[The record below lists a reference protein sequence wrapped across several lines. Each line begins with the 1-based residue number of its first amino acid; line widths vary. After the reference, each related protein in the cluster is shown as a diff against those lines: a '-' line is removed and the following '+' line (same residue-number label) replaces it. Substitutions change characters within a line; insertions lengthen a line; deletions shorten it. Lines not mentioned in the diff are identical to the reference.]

1 MSELFNKPTI
11 PSTITGIDLET
22 KGTKLNAFILALGGV
37 TFDVRKYQLV
47 ECSRLE
53 LDPEDKEAKELFTED
68 AETLRWWEEFDKNP
82 WSPSELARKI
92 AWGGTTP
99 HREGITFFA
108 KMLEQLNKR
117 NSIFTARG
125 PEFDMRVLEVT
136 CVRYGIDHNLRFSNF
151 DSDRTAERMLKALG
165 CSPISEN
172 ELEKYIRCTDANGP
186 LHSAHYDAAKE
197 GYRTMRAYWLVAIA
211 GAYGLDTLKEA
222 VARLDEG
229 TFDPEAYGEICFE

>member
-68 AETLRWWEEFDKNP
+68 AETIRWWEEVDKNP

-99 HREGITFFA
+99 HRQGIIFFA
-108 KMLEQLNKR
+108 KMLEKLNER

-125 PEFDMRVLEVT
+125 PEFDMRVLEVS
-136 CVRYGIDHNLRFSNF
+136 CVRYGINHNLRFSNF

-165 CSPISEN
+165 CSAISEN

-222 VARLDEG
+222 VVRLDEG